1 MEESEPPEY
10 GCILFMDEYVALRV
24 SYPFIFQGYDALFRF
39 SGLYFLRDQP
49 LSFGLDSPH
58 LHY

>member
-10 GCILFMDEYVALRV
+10 GCILFLDEYVVLRV

-39 SGLYFLRDQP
+39 QAYIFLEISP